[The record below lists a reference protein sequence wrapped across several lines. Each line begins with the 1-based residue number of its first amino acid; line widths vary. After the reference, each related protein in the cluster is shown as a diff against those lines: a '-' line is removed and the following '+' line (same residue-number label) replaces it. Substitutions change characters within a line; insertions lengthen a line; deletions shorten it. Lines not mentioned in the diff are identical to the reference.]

1 MSRSGVR
8 RFPGDLRVGSVAEL
22 VQAGLAD
29 VADRDADHRPRQGV
43 SKIGRPG
50 SGYALLVG
58 ARHVMTSST
67 AVRRAADPGWG
78 VGTAVSRGP
87 HQKQGQTDAMS
98 TEDRMIRSRLWRD
111 GTLEVEDFPFD
122 QISNY
127 LDEEGCL
134 VWVDLCEPDPRHLR
148 QLAAEL
154 TLDPHAVEDALAR
167 QERAKSVRYA
177 THTFLTVFATRLE
190 AGDRGGRGSASSL
203 RVSRVSVFIL
213 GRGIVTVRQD
223 RGFDIDEV
231 VRRWDDN
238 ADLLKYGVGAL
249 VHGLLDVVIDGHFDA
264 VQILDDEME
273 GLEDV
278 LFDERAAT
286 NEVQRQTYRI
296 RRDLVE
302 LRRVVLPMREV
313 VNAVLRHRKDI
324 NAPTELDGW
333 YDDLYDH
340 VLRASEWT
348 ESLRDMVTTIFE
360 TNLSLQDARLNTVM
374 KKLTAWAA
382 IIAVPTA
389 VTGYFGQNVPYPG
402 FAQHSG
408 FVLSVV
414 VIAGLALG
422 LYASFKYRDW
432 L

>member
-1 MSRSGVR
+1 
-8 RFPGDLRVGSVAEL
+8 
-22 VQAGLAD
+22 
-29 VADRDADHRPRQGV
+29 
-43 SKIGRPG
+43 
-50 SGYALLVG
+50 
-58 ARHVMTSST
+58 
-67 AVRRAADPGWG
+67 
-78 VGTAVSRGP
+78 
-87 HQKQGQTDAMS
+87 MS
-98 TEDRMIRSRLWRD
+98 TEDRMVRSRLWRD
-111 GTLEVEDFPFD
+111 GTLEAEDFPFER
-122 QISNY
+122 ISDH
-127 LDEEGCL
+127 LDTEGCL
-134 VWVDLCEPDPRHLR
+134 VWVDLCEPDPSHLEE
-148 QLAAEL
+148 LAVEL
-154 TLDPHAVEDALAR
+154 TLDRHAVEDALAG

-177 THTFLTVFATRLE
+177 THTFLTVFATTVAE
-190 AGDRGGRGSASSL
+190 NPSGGSRAPGL
-203 RVSRVSVFIL
+203 QVSRVSVFVL
-213 GRGIVTVRQD
+213 RRGIVTVRQD
-223 RGFDIDEV
+223 RGFDIDAV
-231 VRRWDDN
+231 VRRWDEN
-238 ADLLKYGVGAL
+238 ADLLKHGVGAL
-249 VHGLLDVVIDGHFDA
+249 VHGFLDVIVDGHFDA
-264 VQILDDEME
+264 VQILDEKME

-296 RRDLVE
+296 RRDLVD

-402 FAQHSG
+402 FAQEWG
-408 FVLSVV
+408 FVLSVA
-414 VIAGLALG
+414 VIVGLAVG
-422 LYASFKYRDW
+422 LYASFKRRDW